1 MKKRKQL
8 PTRRRR
14 ALRWLAALVVL
25 VLGCH
30 LLGTYC
36 LTPERVLRKLEQRR
50 HTGETEFL
58 WRDDAPMGMEKGS
71 LRLSGSDH
79 AAILCLYRFYWNGGW
94 RAGSTDYAERRADQP
109 FSAAHYQGW
118 GKVDRIPA
126 NDIDYHYVFGA
137 VEDPAITELIIE
149 FDAIEGG
156 HDQTARLTAADWIL
170 NEDGDRFFLCAL
182 EPEVGNYSRAC
193 SVVGVYEDGSLTKR
207 LQLMGSEP
215 KWE

>member
-79 AAILCLYRFYWNGGW
+79 AVILCLYRFYWNGGW

>member
-1 MKKRKQL
+1 MKRRKQL

-14 ALRWLAALVVL
+14 ALRWMAALAVL
-25 VLGCH
+25 VLSCH
-30 LLGTYC
+30 LLGAYC
-36 LTPERVLRKLEQRR
+36 LTPERVLRKLEQSR
-50 HTGETEFL
+50 HTGATEFL
-58 WRDDAPMGMEKGS
+58 WREDAPEGMEKGS
-71 LRLSGSDH
+71 LRLAGGDH
-79 AAILCLYRFYWNGGW
+79 AAILCLYRFYWSGGW
-94 RAGSTDYAERRADQP
+94 RSGATDYAERQADQP

-137 VEDPAITELIIE
+137 VEDPGITELIIE

-182 EPEVGNYSRAC
+182 EPQIWNYSRAC
-193 SVVGVYEDGSLTKR
+193 SVVGVYEDGSMTKR

-215 KWE
+215 RWE